1 MTSEIRHEWIEV
13 EADDGRK
20 FRSYLAI
27 PEATPAVGLVMVH
40 EIFGLNPTIRKL
52 AHMFAERGCVVLA
65 PDLFWRL
72 ADRAELTYSAE
83 DRPIAR
89 SLNKQFDYTSGVSDL
104 SAAVRILRSRP
115 ECTGRVGATGFCL
128 GGNMAYLAAAR
139 CDVDF
144 AIAYYGTNIQDFLS
158 DASQIACPTLLHIGE
173 KDHTTPPEAI
183 AKIVDTMRGNPNIT
197 IHIYADAPHAF
208 GNIDRADTFRPSLAE
223 EAHARSFTLI
233 NRATA
238 SESGT
243 AESRR

>member
-1 MTSEIRHEWIEV
+1 MTSTTRHRWIEV

-27 PEATPAVGLVMVH
+27 PGSTPAVGLVMVH
-40 EIFGLNPTIRKL
+40 EIFGLNPTLRKM
-52 AHMFAERGCVVLA
+52 ADMFAERGCVVLA

-72 ADRAELTYSAE
+72 ADNAELTYSAE

-89 SLNKQFDYTSGVSDL
+89 GLNARFDYVSGVSDF
-104 SAAVRILRSRP
+104 SAAVRTLRGLP

-139 CDVDF
+139 CGVDF

-158 DASQIACPTLLHIGE
+158 DAAQIACPTLLHIGE

-183 AKIVDTMRGNPNIT
+183 AKIVETMKGNPSVTAHVYPN
-197 IHIYADAPHAF
+197 APHAF
-208 GNIDRADTFRPSLAE
+208 CNVDRADFFRPSLAA
-223 EAHARSFTLI
+223 EAHARTFALI
-233 NRATA
+233 GDMTA
-238 SESGT
+238 
-243 AESRR
+243 